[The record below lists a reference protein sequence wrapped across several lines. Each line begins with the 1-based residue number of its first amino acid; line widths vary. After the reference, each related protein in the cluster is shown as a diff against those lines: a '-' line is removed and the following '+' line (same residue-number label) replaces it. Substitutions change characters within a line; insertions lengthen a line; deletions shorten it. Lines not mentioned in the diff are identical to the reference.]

1 MNADHGDAVAA
12 YWRSVVEAHNGP
24 AGAKQRRAGELLRLK
39 GIADDFRG
47 LYLPQLPPI
56 TISTAELG
64 GRVSASVDP
73 LGSWGQGVSITIKTT
88 RVDPFNTTGADVG
101 LPPTASKD
109 KSLLFG
115 LPYLHTLDGEALRSR
130 EVELLV
136 IQQLL
141 RAFQYLTVETPP
153 GCTDAAVDLR
163 SYGGNGDWWA
173 KQANTVWRQWCD
185 AEGVPFVPV
194 RHSRIGREEDTP
206 TIQEIDLEDQP
217 FTVMRPS
224 SAGWPAAALAMAREM
239 PEERPAAL
247 TVRGD
252 EYPIS
257 EEQWTRWQMEV
268 AQQKGAA
275 MRWAIG
281 SRNLLNAVAWEE
293 GRLPQIDEVD
303 GEPVVKMPPAMAA
316 VAMSSRVNINYDAA
330 EALQAMEALLAGVD
344 LERGTNLWP
353 TFLQLANNHPKA
365 PGASKVQMEMPTPID
380 PGQVDL
386 AEAIAAQCNVAP
398 ERATAV
404 VERIRRFLL
413 TPIEPEQP
421 TEPAPVVITEPEQR
435 PDPVDPGNPNEHR
448 LSRGFAWPFTGKS
461 ELAGRFVVGRKQGKA
476 IAILVCRPN
485 PHTSSE
491 FTSKPAP
498 WPVIYGEASAKSVAD
513 RLGCNVFRADTAE
526 GLLSDE
532 RGPWQWVEDPAPIN
546 PEPVAPVVITE
557 PEQTVEEAMAQQEQQ
572 RAELAANREQIRADH
587 AEWQKQLKPEPSQSQ
602 LRKLPEWPA
611 GRSNSQSTGQRMRL
625 TVEQVAVLEAAI
637 QTRIDAGMKQIKIA
651 AELAPWCGQTDK
663 AVQTRVRK
671 LQRGVPSNG

>member
-115 LPYLHTLDGEALRSR
+115 LPYLHTLDGESLRAR

-141 RAFQYLTVETPP
+141 RAFQYLTVETPLV
-153 GCTDAAVDLR
+153 GCTLAAVDLR

-353 TFLQLANNHPKA
+353 TFLQLANDHPKA

-421 TEPAPVVITEPEQR
+421 TEPAPVVI
-435 PDPVDPGNPNEHR
+435 
-448 LSRGFAWPFTGKS
+448 A
-461 ELAGRFVVGRKQGKA
+461 
-476 IAILVCRPN
+476 
-485 PHTSSE
+485 
-491 FTSKPAP
+491 
-498 WPVIYGEASAKSVAD
+498 
-513 RLGCNVFRADTAE
+513 
-526 GLLSDE
+526 
-532 RGPWQWVEDPAPIN
+532 
-546 PEPVAPVVITE
+546 E

-625 TVEQVAVLEAAI
+625 TEEQVAVLEAAI
-637 QTRIDAGMKQIKIA
+637 QTRIDAGHRQSEIA
-651 AELAPWCGQTDK
+651 LELASWCGQTPK
-663 AVQTRVRK
+663 ALQTRVRNM
-671 LQRGVPSNG
+671 QREVAA